1 MEVRISSLLSLILL
15 WNSPCISSSRTERS
29 DIYERNSQQSP
40 ETLMS
45 QTNHLQI
52 RPENS
57 VHIHPGE
64 TLTLQCK
71 DEGNEVLRQWWQ
83 TPFGLFDGCNHQ
95 NKDPVETCNGTLR
108 ILRATSSHD
117 GLYICICQ
125 DKMSKTIVP
134 YRVNVVGLNPNSNK
148 QPRKTREV
156 YANTLSESH
165 FVAAVASSVIVSF
178 LVAFTLGAFS
188 RSYVIKC
195 LRTIRAH
202 IPYRKDD
209 HNHINGQSNEQTTRA
224 QPETVFF
231 HKNHDSGED
240 TVDIGLADQ
249 ERRNSDNVDAIGNGN
264 ADGGK
269 DDTRDCEGEEQN
281 QEFRSVVSPHP
292 KKKSRVIKLYN
303 YDEEG
308 NRFSHIKDS
317 GMEGEDEVRP
327 KIRTKSLTRLN
338 AIMKQADL
346 NPVKDSAESQ
356 STQPDAPSHEN
367 SVSTT
372 EGDRVSQTS
381 QET

>member
-1 MEVRISSLLSLILL
+1 MKSDSFDCFIL
-15 WNSPCISSSRTERS
+15 
-29 DIYERNSQQSP
+29 
-40 ETLMS
+40 
-45 QTNHLQI
+45 HFA
-52 RPENS
+52 
-57 VHIHPGE
+57 V
-64 TLTLQCK
+64 
-71 DEGNEVLRQWWQ
+71 VAQWWQ

-108 ILRATSSHD
+108 ILRATTSHD
-117 GLYICICQ
+117 GLYFCIRL
-125 DKMSKTIVP
+125 DNMSKTIVR
-134 YRVNVVGLNPNSNK
+134 YRVNVVGLNPNTNK
-148 QPRKTREV
+148 QTRKTREV
-156 YANTLSESH
+156 YADTLSESH
-165 FVAAVASSVIVSF
+165 FVAAVASSVTVSF

-195 LRTIRAH
+195 LRTIRAR

-209 HNHINGQSNEQTTRA
+209 HINGQNNVQTTRS

-231 HKNHDSGED
+231 HKNHSTGED
-240 TVDIGLADQ
+240 TVDIGVSDQ
-249 ERRNSDNVDAIGNGN
+249 ESRNSDNVDAIENGN

-269 DDTRDCEGEEQN
+269 EDTNQTQGCEGEEQN

-292 KKKSRVIKLYN
+292 KKKSRIIKVYN

-338 AIMKQADL
+338 AIMNQADF

-356 STQPDAPSHEN
+356 STQPDADSHEN
-367 SVSTT
+367 SVSAT
-372 EGDRVSQTS
+372 E
-381 QET
+381 QETQNGGNGHCKEL